1 MYSVQEL
8 ETVLKT
14 AGADFQLI
22 RQDAPILSAADAE
35 PYYDVRKAAPTFILQ
50 CESGF
55 VACILSASRGRMD
68 FEGMK
73 GKFGFS
79 KLKMADRK
87 KVLKETGYQVGTI
100 PLIGHGLD
108 CIFDDSL
115 LQYDY
120 IYGGT
125 GDALV
130 TLKISPR
137 DVKALNRVV
146 GVL

>member
-8 ETVLKT
+8 EQVLRE
-14 AGADFQLI
+14 AEADFQLI

-35 PYYDVRKAAPTFILQ
+35 PYYDIQKAAPTFILQ
-50 CESGF
+50 HEGGLA
-55 VACILSASRGRMD
+55 ACTRSANRGRMD
-68 FEGMK
+68 FEAMK
-73 GKFGFS
+73 CQFGFS
-79 KLKMADRK
+79 RLKMADRK
-87 KVLKETGYQVGTI
+87 KVLQETGYQVGTI

-108 CIFDDSL
+108 CIFDSSL
-115 LQYDY
+115 LRYDY

-137 DVKALNRVV
+137 DVERLNRVI
-146 GVL
+146 GTL